1 MATKKKETA
10 KKAAPVKE
18 TANKMTAEEKAAKR
32 KARLEAMK
40 NRPEGQRTNSKQID
54 VIEAG
59 KGKVVTYG
67 YAIRK
72 TGTLVTAIALNAEG
86 EVVGVS
92 TTLVADTKVKSKK
105 GHGYIQPGVAGEGK
119 KSKAGK
125 AEDEDIEDVE
135 DEDEED
141 ED

>member
-1 MATKKKETA
+1 MATKKKEAA
-10 KKAAPVKE
+10 KKAAPAKK
-18 TANKMTAEEKAAKR
+18 TMSAEEKAAKK
-32 KARLEAMK
+32 KARLEALK
-40 NRPEGQRTNSKQID
+40 NRPEGQRTNSKQVD

-72 TGTLVTAIALNAEG
+72 TGTLVTAIALNEKG

-92 TTLVADTKVKSKK
+92 TTLVPNTKVKSKK
-105 GHGYIQPGVAGEGK
+105 GHGTINPGVAGDK
-119 KSKAGK
+119 KSKEAA
-125 AEDEDIEDVE
+125 AEEDIDEVE